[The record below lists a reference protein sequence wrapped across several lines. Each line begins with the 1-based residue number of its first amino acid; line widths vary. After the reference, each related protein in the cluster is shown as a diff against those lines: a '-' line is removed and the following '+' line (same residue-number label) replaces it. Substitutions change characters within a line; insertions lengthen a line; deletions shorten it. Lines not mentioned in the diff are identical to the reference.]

1 LNSGGRRPRGE
12 VIGQAWTLLRAGR
25 EHDAADLF
33 GRLLLQDP
41 DCAEARRG
49 LSDARAAAAERA
61 RRLDA
66 GLDQARRAAHG
77 GDPDSARALLE
88 HIVDE
93 GGDRDRAR
101 AALDKLD
108 VRAGRLEQDPALESV
123 AAPSPRRTLPA
134 PHAPL
139 WARRA
144 LAAGCAA
151 AFALLAAGVDARW
164 DGLIRVL
171 ERTPRPQSAA
181 TPAALPMAPL
191 SPGEQALVEARRMMD
206 QGDTAGA
213 LRALDAVPPEE
224 PAYPFARQLRTQ
236 AESALHAGRAR

>member
-1 LNSGGRRPRGE
+1 M
-12 VIGQAWTLLRAGR
+12 IGQAWSLLQAGR
-25 EHDAADLF
+25 EGDAADLF
-33 GRLLLQDP
+33 GRLLLHDP
-41 DCAEARRG
+41 DCEEARRG
-49 LSDARAAAAERA
+49 LADARSAAAERA

-66 GLDQARRAAHG
+66 GLDQAREAVHA
-77 GDPDSARALLE
+77 GDPATARALLE

-101 AALDKLD
+101 AVLDKLD
-108 VRAGRLEQDPALESV
+108 ARSGRVEADLADDAA
-123 AAPSPRRTLPA
+123 AAPSARLGASAQAPA
-134 PHAPL
+134 

-151 AFALLAAGVDARW
+151 AFAVLAAGVDARW

-181 TPAALPMAPL
+181 TPAALPMAPI
-191 SPGEQALVEARRMMD
+191 SPGEQALADARRMME

-236 AESALHAGRAR
+236 AETALRAGRPR